1 MKILLTIPNL
11 LSILRLFFT
20 LVFVLALWNNRVL
33 DSIIILC
40 ICILTDF
47 FDGFFARVF
56 KQKTK
61 LGVFLDSFADKVLV
75 ISTLLILMIKNYL
88 PWWFFSIIIV
98 KEILVAAGWI
108 ITYQHNTYRIPKP
121 RFLGKISIALEM
133 ITLAVVILN
142 AYLQYEVVSNII
154 NELFFLT
161 SIFAASSLVDYIG
174 YARKTL
180 SQ

>member
-20 LVFVLALWNNRVL
+20 LVFVLALWNNKVV

-75 ISTLLILMIKNYL
+75 NDKKLFTLVVFQYNNSKGNSRSSWMDYNIST
-88 PWWFFSIIIV
+88 
-98 KEILVAAGWI
+98 
-108 ITYQHNTYRIPKP
+108 
-121 RFLGKISIALEM
+121 
-133 ITLAVVILN
+133 
-142 AYLQYEVVSNII
+142 
-154 NELFFLT
+154 
-161 SIFAASSLVDYIG
+161 
-174 YARKTL
+174 
-180 SQ
+180 